1 MSYDYGA
8 YASNDNS
15 NSGSS
20 SGSSGGSGGGDN
32 INLTMVPHAA
42 IEGDL
47 VKVFGNDN
55 SFGQSLGLSW
65 ENVELV
71 DGCLYYDSEKDKHKL
86 FPWKDVVGVSPEEDD
101 SLTADQANQYLVKNY
116 GGTEKRYELVEAVVP
131 ETDEPVEIGDAIMWY
146 SGSNEYGPKSASKTL
161 AKILTK
167 QGRDMVIPEEES
179 TAERYIKG
187 WLRDTSAADV
197 TREDL
202 SAPRFS
208 FFEVKKQS
216 NRSERQ
222 YHHPI
227 VVDVQTGAQV
237 TVANATDDEGGD
249 TSGTLDGDSG
259 SESGEN
265 EAASGD
271 AVPEPIDDFISTCE
285 SLGFTDRDRAA
296 TLLGDLMADD
306 GNDLTADMVDEFG
319 GEDAVLDEVA
329 A

>member
-1 MSYDYGA
+1 MSYDYSS
-8 YASNDNS
+8 YASNDND

-20 SGSSGGSGGGDN
+20 SGSSGGSGGDDL
-32 INLTMVPHAA
+32 NLTMVPHAA

-71 DGCLYYDSEKDKHKL
+71 DGCLYYDPDKGKHKV
-86 FPWKDVVGVSPEEDD
+86 FPWKDVVGIAPDEADD
-101 SLTADQANQYLVKNY
+101 LTADQANQYLVKNY
-116 GGTEKRYELVEAVVP
+116 GTTEKRYELVEAVVP
-131 ETDEPVEIGDAIMWY
+131 EKDEPVEIGNAIMWY
-146 SGSNEYGPKSASKTL
+146 SGSDEYGPKSASKTL

-167 QGRDMVIPEEES
+167 LGRDMVIPEEDS
-179 TAERYIKG
+179 PAEKYIKG
-187 WLRDTSAADV
+187 WLRDTSAQNVLRD
-197 TREDL
+197 DL
-202 SAPRFS
+202 DGRRFA

-216 NRSERQ
+216 NQSDRQ

-227 VVDVQTGAQV
+227 VVDAQTGAQV
-237 TVANATDDEGGD
+237 TVANATDTEGGD
-249 TSGTLDGDSG
+249 TSGTLDGDSDD
-259 SESGEN
+259 ESGEN
-265 EAASGD
+265 GGPAA
-271 AVPEPIDDFISTCE
+271 AAIPEPISDFISTCD

-306 GNDLTADMVDEFG
+306 GNDLTADMVSDFG

-329 A
+329 E